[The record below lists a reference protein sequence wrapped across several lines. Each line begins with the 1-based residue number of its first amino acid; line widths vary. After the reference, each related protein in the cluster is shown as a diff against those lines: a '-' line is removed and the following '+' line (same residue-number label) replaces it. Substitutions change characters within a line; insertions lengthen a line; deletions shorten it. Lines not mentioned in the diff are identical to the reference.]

1 MSLVKCLKLTP
12 CDLYLYNSIWPMSLC
27 INRLCCCLDW
37 DLMAVRAQTCS
48 LHFSE
53 SHENQTVCNPSCRL
67 FSFFLSCGPDHL
79 RTWSGWL
86 NLKCILRV
94 SWGVSHLSTCYQITR
109 VTARSERSHLDKCC
123 ILTRGCQ
130 VKSLSFCNG
139 RVRKQKWMLSSL
151 STSSVVVC
159 SSTAHPPYV
168 NMLFVSVWTW
178 SSMLI

>member
-1 MSLVKCLKLTP
+1 MSLVKCLKLIP

-94 SWGVSHLSTCYQITR
+94 SWGVSHLSTCYRITR

-159 SSTAHPPYV
+159 SSTAHPP
-168 NMLFVSVWTW
+168 
-178 SSMLI
+178 